1 MIKVLKKTIHAIF
14 SFAYKIIN
22 FFHLQ
27 FTLLVLLI
35 GLVLYLTGL
44 LERNLSLKIIYVV
57 VLLFSVLSAVFLTI
71 KKLFGV
77 KKEKQE
83 KNVQIIKQET
93 ATKNENETLLNEQ
106 PVSKETNSAYPKYY
120 NVKQNGNYLMAEY
133 EDRYELYLKTTQGLQ
148 KVRTDYK

>member
-14 SFAYKIIN
+14 SFAYKIIK

-27 FTLLVLLI
+27 FTLLILLI

-44 LERNLSLKIIYVV
+44 ADKILSLKIFYFV
-57 VLLFSVLSAVFLTI
+57 VLLFSVLSAVFLTL
-71 KKLFGV
+71 KKLFGN

-93 ATKNENETLLNEQ
+93 ALQKEKGTSLNEQ
-106 PVSKETNSAYPKYY
+106 SVLQGTSSAYPKYY